1 MANGTDTIII
11 RGGSAEVEFNTDT
24 LVAEDL
30 PAPHPKSRK
39 NHKNNNKKITRIVI
53 TGDVSFDSNPHD
65 DGLRCEITCLF
76 EDA

>member
-1 MANGTDTIII
+1 MANGNDTIII
-11 RGGSAEVEFNTDT
+11 RGGSTEVEFNTDT

-39 NHKNNNKKITRIVI
+39 KHKNDNKKITQIVI
-53 TGDVSFDSNPHD
+53 TGDVSFDSRRHD
-65 DGLRCEITCLF
+65 DGLTCEITCLF